1 MLIRAIGDGRPTYH
15 ASAYSC
21 PPRPPQSYAKL
32 LTPCPMD
39 EDYTT
44 SAASL
49 HVSLSRGVNV
59 ECTAVERP
67 DASVPEIKRLALA
80 GPWRALIPD
89 SELGEIVLTF
99 YGESKYL

>member
-1 MLIRAIGDGRPTYH
+1 MLNGAIRDGRPTYR

-21 PPRPPQSYAKL
+21 PPRPPQSYDKL
-32 LTPCPMD
+32 LALCPMD
-39 EDYTT
+39 EAYTR

-49 HVSLSRGVNV
+49 RISPSRGVNV
-59 ECTAVERP
+59 EGTAVARP
-67 DASVPEIKRLALA
+67 DASVPKIKRLALA